1 MDRVR
6 LKPDKSP
13 VSPEKYAQPVWL
25 AGLTMKQTHSL
36 ASGERERLL
45 CSKPWITTAR
55 TTRSF
60 TGEH

>member
-6 LKPDKSP
+6 LKPEKSQ
-13 VSPEKYAQPVWL
+13 VSADKYAQRVWL